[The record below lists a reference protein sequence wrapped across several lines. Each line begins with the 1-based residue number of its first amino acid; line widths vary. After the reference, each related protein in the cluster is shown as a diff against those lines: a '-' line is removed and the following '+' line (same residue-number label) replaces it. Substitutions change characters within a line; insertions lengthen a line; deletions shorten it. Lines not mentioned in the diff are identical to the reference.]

1 MTKSHRLPRRMRR
14 RNGASQ
20 PHRNGAGQPR
30 RSVALFGVLLIALG
44 AVLSFS
50 AGTSSAAGGA
60 FGAVAAGSDDC
71 PLGGVKIDNITNNQ
85 KIPDGTYTVNGVTI
99 TISNSTFVPDQG
111 KTDEGTLSFSWSS
124 SHYLV
129 SIIVKKPQGDPAIIT
144 GIPGFSGTVTL
155 HAPSW
160 YSHVSFCTGVQPT
173 TTTTAPTTTT
183 TVPTTTTTAPTT
195 TTTVPTTTTTA
206 PTTTT
211 TVPTTTTTAPTTT
224 TTVAT
229 TTTTAVRSS
238 GGGTPDTTTTTV
250 APTTT
255 TTAAVLG
262 FTENSVLAEV
272 EVAPAA
278 APAPAAELPRTGSNS
293 APMSIIGMALITM
306 GGFLVIAS
314 RGRKQATN

>member
-1 MTKSHRLPRRMRR
+1 MTKSLPRRMRR
-14 RNGASQ
+14 RNA
-20 PHRNGAGQPR
+20 PGQPR
-30 RSVALFGVLLIALG
+30 RSVALFGVLLMALG

-50 AGTSSAAGGA
+50 VGTSTAAGGTFA
-60 FGAVAAGSDDC
+60 AVAPGNDDC
-71 PLGGVKIDNITNNQ
+71 SSGGVKIDNIPDGQ
-85 KIPDGTYTVNGVTI
+85 VIPNGTYTVGNTTI
-99 TISNSTFVPDQG
+99 TITNSTFVPDQG
-111 KTDEGTLSFSWSS
+111 STDHGTVSFSWSS
-124 SHYLV
+124 NTYLV
-129 SIIVKKPQGDPAIIT
+129 NIVVKKPQGDPAIIT

-160 YSHVSFCTGVQPT
+160 YSHVSFCTGIEPT
-173 TTTTAPTTTT
+173 TTTSTSTTSTSTTSTSTTSTSTTSTSTTSTSTTSTTST
-183 TVPTTTTTAPTT
+183 TVPTTTTT
-195 TTTVPTTTTTA
+195 VP
-206 PTTTT
+206 
-211 TVPTTTTTAPTTT
+211 
-224 TTVAT
+224 T

-293 APMSIIGMALITM
+293 AGMSIIGMALITM